1 MSIELHPDHP
11 DANCKP
17 GDTRDYQGRTY
28 KFGENQFSK
37 YWLAGP
43 KDGRV
48 SCSRDYPD
56 VSSNPYLGDG
66 ASCSTFERA
75 ADRAK
80 AGAKREYEKAKALVT
95 RYEGDDE

>member
-1 MSIELHPDHP
+1 MSKFLHADHP
-11 DANCKP
+11 DATAKP
-17 GDTRDYQGRTY
+17 GDQRLYQGRTY

-48 SCSRDYPD
+48 TCSSDYPE
-56 VSSNPYLGDG
+56 SSANPYLGDG
-66 ASCSTFERA
+66 AACSTFEKA

-80 AGAKREYEKAKALVT
+80 TGAKREYEKAKALVE
-95 RYEGDDE
+95 RYEGKD